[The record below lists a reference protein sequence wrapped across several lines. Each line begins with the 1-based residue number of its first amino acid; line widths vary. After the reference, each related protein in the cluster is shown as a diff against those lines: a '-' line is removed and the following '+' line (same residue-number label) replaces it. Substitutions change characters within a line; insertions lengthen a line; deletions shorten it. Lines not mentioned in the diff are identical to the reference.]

1 MMRKCTL
8 CPRQCGADRS
18 AGKKGVC
25 GESDKVRL
33 SRAALHFWEEPCI
46 SGEKGSGTVFFSGCT
61 LKCVYCQN
69 REISMGDAGKQVSV
83 ERLSEIFLELQEK
96 GAENINLV
104 TPTHFV
110 TQIISAV
117 QSAKEKGLKLPI
129 VYNTSGYETE
139 ETIETLKGIVDVYL
153 TDFKYMSEKLSE
165 KYSNAKD
172 YPDVVKNALKK
183 MVEQQPEPLFNDG
196 MLKKGVVVR
205 HLVLPGCIIDSK
217 AVLKYVYQNY
227 GDNVLISIM
236 RQFTPYK
243 LSEKHK
249 ELNRKI
255 TDAEY
260 MSVVGYAEKLGIENG
275 FVQEK
280 ESAEESFIP
289 PFTYEG
295 V

>member
-18 AGKKGVC
+18 IGQKGVC
-25 GESDKVRL
+25 GETDKVRL

-153 TDFKYMSEKLSE
+153 TDFKYMSEKLSD

-172 YPDVVKNALKK
+172 YPDVVKKALKK

-217 AVLKYVYQNY
+217 EVLKYVYQNY

-243 LSEKHK
+243 LPEKHK

-260 MSVVGYAEKLGIENG
+260 MSVVRYAEKIGIENG

-280 ESAEESFIP
+280 EAAEESFIP

>member
-1 MMRKCTL
+1 MMRECTL

>member
-1 MMRKCTL
+1 MHNCTL
-8 CPRQCGADRS
+8 CPRTCGVNRAS
-18 AGKKGVC
+18 GKKGVC
-25 GESDKVRL
+25 GETATVRL

-46 SGEKGSGTVFFSGCT
+46 SGEKGSGTVFFSGCP

-69 REISMGDAGKQVSV
+69 REISMGDAGKEVSL
-83 ERLSEIFLELQEK
+83 ERLAEIFLELQNK

-110 TQIISAV
+110 PQIISAV
-117 QSAKEKGLKLPI
+117 QMAKTNGLRLPV

-139 ETIETLKGIVDVYL
+139 DTIESLKGIVDVYL
-153 TDFKYMSEKLSE
+153 TDFKYMSEKLAE

-172 YPDVVKNALKK
+172 YPEIAKKTLKK
-183 MVEQQPEPLFNDG
+183 MVEQQPEPLFENG

-205 HLVLPGCIIDSK
+205 HLVLPGCVIDSK
-217 AVLKYVYQNY
+217 AILKYVYQSY

-243 LSEKHK
+243 LPEKFSELK
-249 ELNRKI
+249 RKI

-260 MSVVGYAEKLGIENG
+260 QSVVRYAENLGIENG

-280 ESAEESFIP
+280 EAAEESFIP

>member
-18 AGKKGVC
+18 TDKKGVC